1 MGFPGSS
8 LVISLVVQG
17 FPCGSAGKEST
28 CNEGDLGSIPG
39 LGRALG
45 GGHDNPLQHSCLE
58 NPHGQRSLAGYN
70 PWGHKVRHD
79 WATKH
84 STYVNPDLPIYP
96 SPRLFPLVMVLLIIK
111 LILLLTPASP
121 AVGVPPSPPTRGKS
135 TLTLW
140 GFGSNSGTSKMLSVW
155 LLVAPAKAK
164 CSVRFQG
171 QGHTCFLLQC
181 S

>member
-45 GGHDNPLQHSCLE
+45 GGHDNSLQHSCLE

-96 SPRLFPLVMVLLIIK
+96 SPHLLPLVMVLLIIK

-121 AVGVPPSPPTRGKS
+121 AVG
-135 TLTLW
+135 
-140 GFGSNSGTSKMLSVW
+140 
-155 LLVAPAKAK
+155 APALASGFFATTATWEAHIEYYLTIKMRNWK
-164 CSVRFQG
+164 LMNTQSTGRI
-171 QGHTCFLLQC
+171 LK
-181 S
+181 